1 MTNDHQVSD
10 MNLHPISIRP
20 TLVLLLLLTAPC
32 FAAAPDSIRCYVW
45 TFAMNT
51 GERNNHTRYLTDEFE
66 EQLTRRQF
74 CRVLQRRDIAR
85 LIAQKDNERT
95 VMNLEK
101 ISKASVDT
109 LTAYD
114 ANTVVFGDV
123 IDDVGSGEY
132 RAKVTFQ
139 SFAHSIRVW
148 STSIPRGRIND
159 ATTRQQAMAD
169 LVKTIEDDLTATIR
183 ETKRKEYFPY
193 ISTLLQQYILRAK
206 NLKDSFRLLP
216 ALVDRVPNV
225 GKDLERAVLQ
235 YNQVFDSI
243 KTHQE
248 MLTTLVTDNW
258 RNPEL
263 TKELQNLLRYALLD
277 IHETEILVFN
287 EMSAK
292 IMSIHSGKITDAKEV
307 ELTEATIKATVPG
320 RVETL
325 SAKLVQLERM
335 TSILLD
341 DLRPQ

>member
-1 MTNDHQVSD
+1 
-10 MNLHPISIRP
+10 MNSYSRSMLRISFFV
-20 TLVLLLLLTAPC
+20 VLLSAPC

-85 LIAQKDNERT
+85 LIAQKDNERA
-95 VMNLEK
+95 VMNLER
-101 ISKASVDT
+101 ISRASVDT
-109 LTAYD
+109 LKAYD

-132 RAKVTFQ
+132 RVKVTFQ
-139 SFAHSIRVW
+139 SFDHSIRVW
-148 STSIPRGRIND
+148 STSISRGRISD
-159 ATTRQQAMAD
+159 AATRQQAMAD
-169 LVKTIEDDLTATIR
+169 LVKSIEDDLTATIR
-183 ETKRKEYFPY
+183 EKNRKEYFLS
-193 ISTLLQQYILRAK
+193 ISTLLQEYILRAK
-206 NLKDSFRLLP
+206 NLKDSFRRLP

-225 GKDLERAVLQ
+225 DKDLEHAVLK

-248 MLTTLVTDNW
+248 MLAAFVTDNW
-258 RNPEL
+258 RNPAL
-263 TKELQNLLRYALLD
+263 TKELQDLLRYALLD

-287 EMSAK
+287 EMSTK

-307 ELTEATIKATVPG
+307 ELTETTIKATVPG